1 MDGVVTKLG
10 DGIKDRLKLLIL
22 DVTSDASVQ
31 TAFVTVKKEHGKIHG
46 LVNNAGGFAPDAKS
60 MVDLNTYG
68 VTRMCEAF
76 APIIEDGG
84 RIVQVRRESCT
95 VNFTDVSRYHLG
107 RPPCSWKSA
116 ARRRR
121 SSA

>member
-1 MDGVVTKLG
+1 MVAKLG
-10 DGIKDRLKLLIL
+10 DGIKERLKLLIL

-31 TAFVTVKKEHGKIHG
+31 TALVTVKKEHGKIHG

-76 APIIEDGG
+76 APIIQDGG
-84 RIVQVRRESCT
+84 RIVQVRCQSYT
-95 VNFTDVSRYHLG
+95 VNFTAVSRSPPG
-107 RPPCSWKSA
+107 RPPCLWRSA
-116 ARRRR
+116 ARR
-121 SSA
+121 